1 MYIWRPR
8 WDLGNLWRVRE
19 IVFCKS
25 PYGVDIQEEMGTAPE
40 KGGGECGSVSQMT
53 FLLALANVL
62 THQLDD

>member
-8 WDLGNLWRVRE
+8 WDLGNLWRVR
-19 IVFCKS
+19 VNCLT
-25 PYGVDIQEEMGTAPE
+25 GVDTREEMGTAPK

-53 FLLALANVL
+53 CLLALANVL